1 MGIGFTAVCSV
12 CVVNNR
18 WNVLDN
24 AILTVDVGLDLAV
37 RVDYSTSLDEQ
48 RATISLRE
56 RRSP

>member
-12 CVVNNR
+12 CVVNTR